1 MFWEFCDEA
10 CFRFSAR
17 QEILISDLIALYY
30 LLLNFTCL
38 TFLLIIRISVRI
50 LFLPRTKY
58 FLCNHKKFIFT
69 CVLIYLLAYLLGSF
83 IPSLLTYLSLISYIK
98 DVVEYWVETSPKT
111 TLRKLLTFCQGAFVI
126 MIFVK
131 IDREGLKTEPLFL
144 VGVTTELYI
153 S

>member
-17 QEILISDLIALYY
+17 QEILISYLIALYY

-83 IPSLLTYLSLISYIK
+83 IPSLLTYLSLIPHVRRYC
-98 DVVEYWVETSPKT
+98 W
-111 TLRKLLTFCQGAFVI
+111 TLTKHFSKATVIQLLIFCQGALLI
-126 MIFVK
+126 MIFIK
-131 IDREGLKTEPLFL
+131 NW
-144 VGVTTELYI
+144 
-153 S
+153 